1 MTYVLQMGQTIAYPS
16 HLQWLGGH
24 LDFHEKLTYGG
35 NPVGDI
41 LGDKLVC
48 GKEDVLLLILE
59 SVSERATVRGCMPQ
73 LDSADEEH
81 IVIITIYNT
90 TN

>member
-1 MTYVLQMGQTIAYPS
+1 MFVIQLLIMVASIAYPS

-59 SVSERATVRGCMPQ
+59 SVSEGARARGCMPQ
-73 LDSADEEH
+73 
-81 IVIITIYNT
+81 
-90 TN
+90 